1 MYLVNSWQ
9 SYGEWAEPS
18 DVNQFSIKDFIFPH
32 TEESTAYT
40 SYVMGHMAEIA
51 QYLGYTED
59 SKLYTKYAEGCKKAY
74 QELVEKPDFSLYTTR
89 QAKLV
94 RPLYMNL
101 LNEEQTIFAKTLLLK
116 ALEAYNWRLGTGFLS
131 TPFILDV
138 LMDIDTE
145 YAYRLLENEECPG
158 WLFMPKCGAT
168 TIWEAW
174 EGNSTPDKGIASLNH
189 YSKGAVC
196 EWIFSVMCGIKV
208 DKENHFIIVPVPG
221 GTIDYAETEYKSIYG
236 TVKVRWE
243 KNGDSITYNIIIPA
257 NTTADIQL
265 PDGTKQTVGAGEY
278 MLEKR

>member
-1 MYLVNSWQ
+1 M
-9 SYGEWAEPS
+9 EKA
-18 DVNQFSIKDFIFPH
+18 D
-32 TEESTAYT
+32 YT
-40 SYVMGHMAEIA
+40 
-51 QYLGYTED
+51 LN
-59 SKLYTKYAEGCKKAY
+59 
-74 QELVEKPDFSLYTTR
+74 TTH

-94 RPLYMNL
+94 RPLYINL
-101 LNEEQTIFAKTLLLK
+101 LNEEQAVFAKEQLLK
-116 ALEAYNWRLGTGFLS
+116 ALDCYNWCLKTGFLF

-138 LMDIDTE
+138 FQDIDTE

-158 WLFMPKCGAT
+158 WLFMPKNGAT

-208 DKENHFIIVPVPG
+208 AKENHFIISPVPG
-221 GTIDYAETEYKSIYG
+221 GTFDYAATEYKSIYG

-243 KNGDSITYNIIIPA
+243 KKENKTLYSITIPA

-278 MLEKR
+278 RLETR